1 MYRVLTDPLTR
12 FYKAYTTLEYI
23 PCDLHNNIGH
33 CACFSSVYSNITDFT
48 FIIENLNT
56 WWVHLLIVA
65 PGHTKICEPRRAW
78 TLGPGHRPFGAC
90 MDSLTVCQHGC
101 HIHIRTWMNQ
111 RYMMM
116 IYIHDDDIHTGWW
129 YTYWMMIYILDPYPW
144 KHYNIL
150 VDWHIFKVN
159 IIFNLSRSHLE
170 RCPVLTMTPELMSGA
185 TFTLRKF

>member
-23 PCDLHNNIGH
+23 PCDLYNNIGH
-33 CACFSSVYSNITDFT
+33 CACFSSVYSIITDFT

-90 MDSLTVCQHGC
+90 MDSSHSVP
-101 HIHIRTWMNQ
+101 TWMPYTHP
-111 RYMMM
+111 YMDESK
-116 IYIHDDDIHTGWW
+116 IHDDDIHTRWW
-129 YTYWMMIYILDPYPW
+129 YTYWIPIPENITIY
-144 KHYNIL
+144 
-150 VDWHIFKVN
+150 
-159 IIFNLSRSHLE
+159 
-170 RCPVLTMTPELMSGA
+170 
-185 TFTLRKF
+185 